1 MDIYVRK
8 LGLVVKERS
17 FFNCFFC
24 LMKCEIRFFRSNWG
38 VEYGIGDLRR
48 ERVILEIWVIDI
60 LRNVVGLL
68 MLFLF

>member
-1 MDIYVRK
+1 MDTYASK

-17 FFNCFFC
+17 LPNCSFC
-24 LMKCEIRFFRSNWG
+24 SMKCEIRSSRSNWG

-48 ERVILEIWVIDI
+48 ERVILETWVTDI
-60 LRNVVGLL
+60 LRNVVGLP